1 MEQKVTQESAL
12 PQLNAQLRE
21 VFEIPEQE
29 IQSYSPLTL
38 AYLGDAVYELIIRYY
53 YVERGNAPV
62 DKLHSHSSK
71 VVNASAQSELIR
83 LLEEELTEEELAVYK
98 RGRNARPHTKA
109 KNATTSDYKRAT
121 GCEAL
126 IGWLFLQGRWER
138 LITLLHSGLEQ
149 LGYL

>member
-1 MEQKVTQESAL
+1 MREPVL

-21 VFEIPEQE
+21 VFQIPEQE
-29 IQSYSPLTL
+29 VQSYSPLTL

-53 YVERGNAPV
+53 FIEKGNAPV

-71 VVNASAQSELIR
+71 VVNAAAQSQLIR
-83 LLEEELTEEELAVYK
+83 LIEEELTEEELAVYK

-126 IGWLFLQGRWER
+126 IGWLYLQGRWER
-138 LITLLHSGLEQ
+138 LLTLLRSGLEQ
-149 LGYL
+149 QGIL